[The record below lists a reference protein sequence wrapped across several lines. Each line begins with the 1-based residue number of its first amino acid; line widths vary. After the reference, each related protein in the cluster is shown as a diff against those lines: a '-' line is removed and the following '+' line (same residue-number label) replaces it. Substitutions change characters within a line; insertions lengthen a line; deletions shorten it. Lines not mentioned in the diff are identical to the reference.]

1 MSCCK
6 GGTTV
11 LPKENTNQTEINSGN
26 TLKNYVV
33 KILIF
38 LVMLAAMPIIVLGI
52 IWLLFKNIILSK
64 DIDIIPLLRKFIKK
78 TDSKLNFEEHN
89 AEDDKELIY
98 KVYNPD
104 DYALL
109 NVEKNN

>member
-1 MSCCK
+1 MTKTLLKYYRNLPFFK
-6 GGTTV
+6 G
-11 LPKENTNQTEINSGN
+11 KS
-26 TLKNYVV
+26 K
-33 KILIF
+33 
-38 LVMLAAMPIIVLGI
+38 LGR
-52 IWLLFKNIILSK
+52 LLFKNIILSK